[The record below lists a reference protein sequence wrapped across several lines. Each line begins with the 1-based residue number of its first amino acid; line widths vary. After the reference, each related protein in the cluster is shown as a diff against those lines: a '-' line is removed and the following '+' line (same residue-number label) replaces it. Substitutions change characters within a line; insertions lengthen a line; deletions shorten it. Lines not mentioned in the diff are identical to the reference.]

1 MRTISTL
8 SGGERARVALA
19 LIMLQKA
26 NLLVLDEP
34 TNHLDVESIE
44 SLEDAIEEYE
54 GTVILVSHD
63 RAFLRELS
71 TRVWSFDG
79 TRLRDFD
86 GPFVEWEIDEAER
99 RAKLS
104 SASAAAAQT
113 RRTQEKAHAQKSRSS
128 DPAGAA
134 AVRKAAKKA
143 ADDAER
149 EVERLE
155 ELVGAVQ
162 RKLEDGDL
170 YDGSPENLR
179 EAARLD
185 KELSAAQR
193 MLDDAMTLWAERT
206 AALEKS

>member
-44 SLEDAIEEYE
+44 ALEDAIESYE

-63 RAFLRELS
+63 RAFLRELA

-86 GPFVEWEIDEAER
+86 GPFVDWELAERER
-99 RAKLS
+99 RAKL
-104 SASAAAAQT
+104 ASDASTALQGRKA
-113 RRTQEKAHAQKSRSS
+113 QEKAASQKSKGQDDRE
-128 DPAGAA
+128 ATA
-134 AVRKAAKKA
+134 RKSAKKA
-143 ADDAER
+143 ADDAEK
-149 EVERLE
+149 EVMRLE
-155 ELVGAVQ
+155 ERVRKVQ
-162 RKLEDGDL
+162 RSLEDGDL
-170 YDGSPENLR
+170 YDGSPEKAR
-179 EAARLD
+179 EAGRLE
-185 KELSAAQR
+185 KELGAAQR
-193 MLDDAMTLWAERT
+193 LLDDAMTSWAERT
-206 AALEKS
+206 AALER